1 VKNPKSEVKITY
13 LDENQTEYIVD
24 WGGRRVFT
32 YAMPH
37 TELTPVQFSLLT
49 LAYEDTLE
57 KVDRKTLA
65 KLDSVKVYKLAERLA
80 TEYCVAHSPTTEA
93 GLQKKYIRHVI
104 LQAMQELQGTR

>member
-1 VKNPKSEVKITY
+1 MGVKIIY
-13 LDENQTEYIVD
+13 MNDEQSEYTVD
-24 WGGRRVFT
+24 WGGKRVFT

-37 TELTPVQFSLLT
+37 TELDAVQFSLLT

-65 KLDSVKVYKLAERLA
+65 KLDPVKVYKLVERLA
-80 TEYCVAHSPTTEA
+80 TTFCVAHSPTTEA

-104 LQAMQELQGTR
+104 LQALHELQGSR